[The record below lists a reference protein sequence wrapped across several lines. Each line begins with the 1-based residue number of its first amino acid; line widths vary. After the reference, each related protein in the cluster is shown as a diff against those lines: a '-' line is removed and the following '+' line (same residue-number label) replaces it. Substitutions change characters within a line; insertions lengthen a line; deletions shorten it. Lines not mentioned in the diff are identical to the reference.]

1 MWQDLRNELH
11 SQGLEVVTVALDANA
26 ETARRIIERVS
37 PSHPALI
44 DQQHAVDALFGIVNV
59 PTGVWIDEEGMIVR
73 PPEPAF
79 PGRAS
84 YLDMT
89 STDTLPRRLQEMLT
103 EARKIRTEPEMYIA
117 ALRDWVKH
125 GKESRYALSL
135 SDLIERSRPRPR
147 EEALAAA
154 HFELGAHLHRLERT
168 EEAARHWRQAHRLQP
183 DNWTYKRQAWSLAD
197 PLQGPT
203 ELYAGDWLSEVR
215 RTGPENYYPPLQL

>member
-11 SQGLEVVTVALDANA
+11 SQGLEVVTVALDANV

-44 DQQHAVDALFGIVNV
+44 DEYHAVDALLGIINV

-84 YLDMT
+84 YREMT
-89 STDTLPRRLQEMLT
+89 STDTLPQRLQEMLA
-103 EARKIRTEPEMYIA
+103 EASKIRTQPEEYIA

-125 GKESRYALSL
+125 GKESRYALSPG
-135 SDLIERSRPRPR
+135 DLIERSRPRPR

-154 HFELGAHLHRLERT
+154 HFELGAHLYHLGRT
-168 EEAARHWRQAHRLQP
+168 EEAARHWREAHRLQSE
-183 DNWTYKRQAWSLAD
+183 NWTYKRQAWSLAD

-203 ELYAGDWLSEVR
+203 DLYDGDWLSEVR
-215 RTGPENYYPPLQL
+215 KTGPENYYPPLQL